1 MTQHAHLAE
10 DLSSV
15 AKARRFVHEAL
26 DGAPES
32 VRGQAELPV
41 SALATDAL
49 KYCGGF
55 GLSVEQ
61 LDGQVR
67 VQVCDGGAG
76 RPVLREPSTFD
87 RAGRDLQIV
96 SPLSDDWGVEH
107 AGPGKTGRFRL
118 PLTPRGHERPQH
130 DGQEVLPGSTEVCS
144 NEVLAVRDHRGRW
157 PTGGRSGARPSSER
171 PATGVRAVPGH

>member
-32 VRGQAELPV
+32 VRGQTELPV

-76 RPVLREPSTFD
+76 RPVVREPSTFD
-87 RAGRDLQIV
+87 RAGRDLQTT
-96 SPLSDDWGVEH
+96 SCRRFPT
-107 AGPGKTGRFRL
+107 TGASSMQA
-118 PLTPRGHERPQH
+118 P
-130 DGQEVLPGSTEVCS
+130 
-144 NEVLAVRDHRGRW
+144 
-157 PTGGRSGARPSSER
+157 ARPAGSGCSSR
-171 PATGVRAVPGH
+171 